1 MRIAFFTE
9 GNYGGK
15 VPRNHPSMRLDV
27 SWMCS
32 LGATHYPINQIHNI
46 QDEFDFGIVIIP
58 KNKEY
63 LFDYPLI
70 ENMKR
75 VCKKISTMQE
85 STYWYWQGG
94 TVQAQ
99 LWYHN
104 ILQSMDLIFCHN
116 DMDLKYYKGITNV
129 RCELMPTL
137 MLEETIKTY
146 DGDRE
151 GVMIGGNWVTAYRG
165 FDSYIVGKELS
176 DNITSITTGT
186 MKPDE
191 TMLDISHIPWMNWSD
206 FMYELSKHKYG
217 VQLGTA
223 SAGTFNLNCSYLG
236 IPCIGYDNLN
246 TQKYLHPS
254 LSVSDGDVLSA
265 RKLANKLRNDVDF
278 YKHCS
283 EETKNKYKKH
293 YKENVFLK
301 KVNKIIGEILDD

>member
-1 MRIAFFTE
+1 MKIAFFTE
-9 GNYGGK
+9 GNYSGK

-32 LGATHYPINQIHNI
+32 LDATHYPINQIHNI

-70 ENMKR
+70 ESMKK

-116 DMDLKYYKGITNV
+116 DMDLKYYRGITNV

-151 GVMIGGNWVTAYRG
+151 GVMVGGNWVTAYRG

-176 DNITSITTGT
+176 DKITSITTGR
-186 MKPDE
+186 MKSDE
-191 TMLDISHIPWMNWSD
+191 TMLDINHIPWMNWSD

-254 LSVSDGDVLSA
+254 LSVSDGDILSA
-265 RKLANKLRNDVDF
+265 RKLASKLRNDVDF

-293 YKENVFLK
+293 YKEDVFLK
-301 KVNKIIGEILDD
+301 KVNQIIGEILND